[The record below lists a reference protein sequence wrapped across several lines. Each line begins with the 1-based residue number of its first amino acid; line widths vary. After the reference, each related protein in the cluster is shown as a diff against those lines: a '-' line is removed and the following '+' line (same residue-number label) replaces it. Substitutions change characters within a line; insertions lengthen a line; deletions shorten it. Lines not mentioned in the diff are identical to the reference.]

1 MLLSEWTA
9 ANKGTSLTE
18 PSAGDD
24 GPQKAADEDQT
35 EDPEEE
41 QPPEDDRDVD

>member
-9 ANKGTSLTE
+9 ANQCLAETG
-18 PSAGDD
+18 PGAGD
-24 GPQKAADEDQT
+24 GGAEQAAGDQT
-35 EDPEEE
+35 EDAEEE